1 MQQKFLFGVS
11 AAFFFDVSQQSKA
24 EHGSEHEMNNA
35 YLCHRVSA
43 RRHFNTAKKI
53 MKKVF
58 NAKTKAGSN
67 RMKEPRLVGDILQEM
82 YMGWN
87 RNTELCVDLKT
98 VLHSDRTIKK

>member
-1 MQQKFLFGVS
+1 
-11 AAFFFDVSQQSKA
+11 
-24 EHGSEHEMNNA
+24 
-35 YLCHRVSA
+35 
-43 RRHFNTAKKI
+43 